1 MKPDDANPELLLST
15 TVRGG
20 LPRRSGMSIA
30 ESAPGKAPLP
40 CVPALTVLPA
50 LQGPCSAAPGS
61 ELLMTGAGLS
71 VSAAPPEAQCLSSA
85 QRGDDELGSAGG
97 GGGGNGASETAV
109 CKHVTRRPCENADSD
124 SAGLG
129 LA

>member
-1 MKPDDANPELLLST
+1 MFLLLLHCQPY
-15 TVRGG
+15 RARAL
-20 LPRRSGMSIA
+20 LPR
-30 ESAPGKAPLP
+30 
-40 CVPALTVLPA
+40 ALSCSR
-50 LQGPCSAAPGS
+50 QGP
-61 ELLMTGAGLS
+61 GLS

-85 QRGDDELGSAGG
+85 QRGDYELGSAGG

-109 CKHVTRRPCENADSD
+109 CKHVTGRPCENADAD